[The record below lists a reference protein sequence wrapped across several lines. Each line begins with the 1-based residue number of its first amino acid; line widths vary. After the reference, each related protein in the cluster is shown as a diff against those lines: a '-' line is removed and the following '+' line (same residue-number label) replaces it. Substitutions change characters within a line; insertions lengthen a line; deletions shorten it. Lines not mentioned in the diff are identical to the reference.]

1 MTKRRKQELERYAAI
16 FAALSNPHRLELF
29 KRLAS
34 CCVTARSC
42 DADQESCRCVGDL
55 TDGIDIAPSTASHH
69 LKELRRAGL
78 IRTRRRGRLVE
89 CWVDPKILDE
99 LASFLAGDGDT
110 E

>member
-1 MTKRRKQELERYAAI
+1 MTKRHEQELERYAAI
-16 FAALSNPHRLELF
+16 FAALSNPHRLKLF

-34 CCVTARSC
+34 CCVTDRSC
-42 DADQESCRCVGDL
+42 DVDQESCRCVGDL
-55 TDGIDIAPSTASHH
+55 MEGIDIAPSTASHH

-78 IRTRRRGRLVE
+78 IKTRRRGRVVE